1 MEREKEKFWEVRGGI
16 MIGKSGGTSETV
28 LHKNHKDS
36 QEGQH
41 EIVSEGDAR
50 GTYSIGSPYL
60 TVL

>member
-1 MEREKEKFWEVRGGI
+1 
-16 MIGKSGGTSETV
+16 MIGKSGGTCETV